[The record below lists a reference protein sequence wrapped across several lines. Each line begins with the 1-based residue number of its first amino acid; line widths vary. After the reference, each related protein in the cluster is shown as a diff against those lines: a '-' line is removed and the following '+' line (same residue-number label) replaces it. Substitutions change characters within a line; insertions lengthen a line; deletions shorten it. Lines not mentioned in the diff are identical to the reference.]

1 MEGKCVVFLQQ
12 KSLEGVTGSKRIAQT
27 KMFEGTL
34 NKLNALHEGLIH
46 RFFQG
51 LAMPRFAGGVVQ
63 PTAMIASLKGCDL

>member
-12 KSLEGVTGSKRIAQT
+12 NLWRAVTGSKRIAQT

-34 NKLNALHEGLIH
+34 NKLRLVSNALHEGLIQ

-51 LAMPRFAGGVVQ
+51 LAMPRFAGGVV
-63 PTAMIASLKGCDL
+63 

>member
-34 NKLNALHEGLIH
+34 NKLRLV
-46 RFFQG
+46 R
-51 LAMPRFAGGVVQ
+51 
-63 PTAMIASLKGCDL
+63 